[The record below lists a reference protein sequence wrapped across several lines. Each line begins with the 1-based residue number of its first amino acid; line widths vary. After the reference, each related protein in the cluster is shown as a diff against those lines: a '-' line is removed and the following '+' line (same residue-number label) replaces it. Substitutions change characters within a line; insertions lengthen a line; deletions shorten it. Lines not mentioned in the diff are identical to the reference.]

1 MNEKA
6 VIVSNLTGKSRAQ
19 YVQKMFGQIAS
30 KYDLLNR
37 LMTGGQDI
45 HWRGIVVQKL
55 SPEPD
60 ARYLDV
66 GAGTGD
72 LAYAILAQQP
82 RALVVAADFTLEMI
96 RIGRLRPFQ
105 EKIHWVVADAE
116 NLPFKDS
123 IFNGVVS
130 GFLLRNVSDLQKAM
144 GEQVRVLEASGKVV
158 SLDTTPPKSGLLRP
172 FIWVHL
178 HIVIPILGKLI
189 AGSADA
195 YTYLPETT
203 EKFLT
208 AEKLAQLI
216 EKSGLS
222 SVGFLRQMFGTV
234 AIHWGRK
241 PDHLSHPPA

>member
-1 MNEKA
+1 M
-6 VIVSNLTGKSRAQ
+6 SNLTGRSRAL
-19 YVQKMFGQIAS
+19 YVQKMFGRIAP

-45 HWRGIVVQKL
+45 RWRKIVIERL

-60 ARYLDV
+60 ARYLDI

-72 LAYAILAQQP
+72 LAYAILSKEPHAE
-82 RALVVAADFTLEMI
+82 VVAADFTLEMM
-96 RIGRLRPFQ
+96 RIGRLRPFR
-105 EKIHWVVADAE
+105 ERIHWVVADAE
-116 NLPFKDS
+116 NLPFNGS
-123 IFNGVVS
+123 IFSGVVS
-130 GFLLRNVSDLQKAM
+130 GFLLRNVSDAQKAV
-144 GEQVRVLEASGKVV
+144 GEQVRVLEAGGKVV
-158 SLDTTPPKSGLLRP
+158 SLDTTPPKSGVLRP

-178 HIVIPILGKLI
+178 HIVIPLLGKLI
-189 AGSADA
+189 AGSTDA

-222 SVGFLRQMFGTV
+222 SVGFVRKMFGTV
-234 AIHWGRK
+234 AIHWGTK
-241 PDHLSHPPA
+241 PGDLPQPPA